1 MCRPFEREIAA
12 ALAVGC
18 KQDANIYLV
27 NFVVFLGGAFWRL
40 SGFDHLCVILAKHF
54 IVRLTFRCALE
65 QLKILINIIFLQR
78 LMHS

>member
-1 MCRPFEREIAA
+1 MYRPFEREIAA

-40 SGFDHLCVILAKHF
+40 SGFDHLCVILANKVRQSRARLDAISQ
-54 IVRLTFRCALE
+54 IVLREPLE
-65 QLKILINIIFLQR
+65 SF
-78 LMHS
+78 